1 NFGTVAQNSGT
12 YMAAFGVQNFLHDAT
27 FQDSL
32 GGTFNLTNVMNFG
45 VTGAGPFSNIAS
57 GSALDPNVTFDSSQA
72 IGNYSNTLTLSPTS
86 SNASGTSNLANVQL
100 TLLGQIAVVPEPN
113 TWAMLL
119 AGGGLLTVARRFI
132 RRRE

>member
-1 NFGTVAQNSGT
+1 
-12 YMAAFGVQNFLHDAT
+12 
-27 FQDSL
+27 
-32 GGTFNLTNVMNFG
+32 
-45 VTGAGPFSNIAS
+45 
-57 GSALDPNVTFDSSQA
+57 TFDSSQA